1 MVESLCLRLEISPTS
16 PEMPRM
22 SGLGSGLLLDRSLRC
37 GASFGRTMKELLEE
51 LERWGA
57 DVIFGRAKGF
67 WAAMMRFFMS
77 ALSAV
82 FRILVQIRIWRYRS
96 GWRPQHHLC
105 TQVVAIGNITV
116 GGTGKTPVVELLAR
130 SLRDRG
136 RKVAILSRG
145 YKSRKLDRP
154 QKWRDVDTDRLI
166 SGELMPKVVSTGDA
180 LLLDSKYAGDE
191 PFMLARNLDR
201 VAVVVDKDRVK
212 SGRFAVSQLDADTL
226 LLDDG
231 MQYLDLAHGIDI
243 VLVDAGSPF
252 GTEALLPRGTLRE
265 PPKNLR
271 RASYIL
277 LTKCTGASNEALIER
292 IRKYNKTADIIE
304 CTHGPI
310 YLEDV
315 FNRERRPLEFLKDK
329 WVGAISA
336 IAVPEAFEGSLEK
349 LGARVE
355 IRRRFSDHHRFS
367 RKDVEKFMQRCVERD
382 MHMIVTTEKDAVRFP
397 KPASID
403 VPVYFLRIEVEILKG
418 QDIWDDMVH
427 RLCHPLP
434 AFETVLRNR
443 HAYRL

>member
-1 MVESLCLRLEISPTS
+1 
-16 PEMPRM
+16 
-22 SGLGSGLLLDRSLRC
+22 
-37 GASFGRTMKELLEE
+37 MKEQIEE

-67 WAAMMRFFMS
+67 RAALMRFLMR
-77 ALSAV
+77 ALSGV
-82 FRILVQIRIWRYRS
+82 FRVLVQLRLWRYRS
-96 GWRPQHHLC
+96 GWKPQHHLC

-136 RKVAILSRG
+136 RNVSILSRG
-145 YKSRKLDRP
+145 YKSKKLGKSQEWNDAGGNR
-154 QKWRDVDTDRLI
+154 I
-166 SGELMPKVVSTGDA
+166 SSENMPKVVSTGSK

-191 PFMLARNLDR
+191 PYMLARNLDG
-201 VAVVVDKDRVK
+201 VSVVVDKNRVK
-212 SGRFAVSQLDADTL
+212 GGRFAIGELGADTL

-231 MQYLDLAHGIDI
+231 MQYLDLAHGIDV

-277 LTKCTGASNEALIER
+277 LTKCNGGSNEMLVER
-292 IRKYNKTADIIE
+292 IRRYNKTAEIIE
-304 CTHGPI
+304 CTHGPVH
-310 YLEDV
+310 LENV
-315 FNRERRPLEFLKDK
+315 FTGERKPLEFLKDK

-336 IAVPEAFEGSLEK
+336 IAVPEAFEGSLAK

-355 IRRRFSDHHRFS
+355 IQRRFSDHHRFS

-382 MHMIVTTEKDAVRFP
+382 MELIVTTEKDAVRFP
-397 KPASID
+397 EPTSID
-403 VPVYFLRIEVEILKG
+403 VPIYFLRIEVEILKG
-418 QDIWDDMVH
+418 REIWDDLID
-427 RLCHPLP
+427 RLCHPEP
-434 AFETVLRNR
+434 AMQPSLRHR
-443 HAYRL
+443 QAYRV

>member
-1 MVESLCLRLEISPTS
+1 
-16 PEMPRM
+16 
-22 SGLGSGLLLDRSLRC
+22 
-37 GASFGRTMKELLEE
+37 MKEQIEE

-67 WAAMMRFFMS
+67 RAALMRFFMR
-77 ALSAV
+77 ALSGV
-82 FRILVQIRIWRYRS
+82 FRGIVQIRIWRYRS
-96 GWRPQHHLC
+96 GWKKQHHLG

-116 GGTGKTPVVELLAR
+116 GGTGKTPVVELLAS

-136 RKVAILSRG
+136 RRVAILSRG
-145 YKSRKLDRP
+145 YKSKKLDRP
-154 QKWRDVDTDRLI
+154 QRWQNTK
-166 SGELMPKVVSTGDA
+166 GETIPGEMMPKVVSTGSA

-191 PFMLARNLDR
+191 PFMLARNLDG
-201 VAVVVDKDRVK
+201 VAVVVDKNRVK
-212 SGRFAVSQLDADTL
+212 GGLFAVGQLGSDTL

-231 MQYLDLAHGIDI
+231 MQYLDLAHSIDI

-277 LTKCTGASNEALIER
+277 ITKCSGASNEALIAR
-292 IRKYNKTADIIE
+292 IRRYNRTAEIIE

-315 FNRERRPLEFLKDK
+315 FTQERQPLEFLKDK

-336 IAVPEAFEGSLEK
+336 IAVPEAFERSLER

-355 IRRRFSDHHRFS
+355 IRRQFSDHYRFS
-367 RKDVEKFMQRCVERD
+367 RKEADAFMQRCVERD
-382 MHMIVTTEKDAVRFP
+382 MELIVTTEKDAVRFP
-397 KPASID
+397 RPTSID
-403 VPVYFLRIEVEILKG
+403 VPIYFLRIEVEILKG
-418 QDIWDDMVH
+418 QDIWDDLVE
-427 RLCHPLP
+427 RICNPP
-434 AFETVLRNR
+434 AALEPVLRQR
-443 HAYRL
+443 HAYDM

>member
-1 MVESLCLRLEISPTS
+1 
-16 PEMPRM
+16 
-22 SGLGSGLLLDRSLRC
+22 
-37 GASFGRTMKELLEE
+37 MKELIEE

-67 WAAMMRFFMS
+67 RAALMRFAMR
-77 ALSAV
+77 ALSGV
-82 FRILVQIRIWRYRS
+82 FRMIVQIRLWRYRS
-96 GWRPQHHLC
+96 GWRGQHYLGA
-105 TQVVAIGNITV
+105 QVVAIGNITV
-116 GGTGKTPVVELLAR
+116 GGTGKTPVVELLAK

-136 RKVAILSRG
+136 RRVAILSRG
-145 YKSRKLDRP
+145 YKSKKLDRP
-154 QKWRDVDTDRLI
+154 QKWQDSNGRTI
-166 SGELMPKVVSTGDA
+166 PGEKMPKVVSTGSA

-191 PFMLARNLDR
+191 PFMLARNLDG
-201 VAVVVDKDRVK
+201 VAVVVDKNRVK
-212 SGRFAVSQLDADTL
+212 GGLFAVGQLGVDTL

-231 MQYLDLAHGIDI
+231 MQYLDLAHSFDI

-277 LTKCTGASNEALIER
+277 ITKCNGDSNEALVSR

-310 YLEDV
+310 HLENV
-315 FNRERRPLEFLKDK
+315 FTRERQPLEFLQDK

-336 IAVPEAFEGSLEK
+336 IAVPEAFENSLAK

-355 IRRRFSDHHRFS
+355 IQRRFSDHYRFS
-367 RKDVEKFMQRCVERD
+367 RKEVEHFMQRCVERD
-382 MHMIVTTEKDAVRFP
+382 MELIVTTEKDAVRFP
-397 KPASID
+397 RPGSID

-418 QDIWDDMVH
+418 GEIWDDLVT
-427 RLCHPLP
+427 RICNPP
-434 AFETVLRNR
+434 PVFQSVLRNR
-443 HAYRL
+443 HAYRP

>member
-1 MVESLCLRLEISPTS
+1 
-16 PEMPRM
+16 
-22 SGLGSGLLLDRSLRC
+22 
-37 GASFGRTMKELLEE
+37 MKELIEE

-57 DVIFGRAKGF
+57 DVIFGRAKGLR
-67 WAAMMRFFMS
+67 AALMRFAMR
-77 ALSAV
+77 ALSGG
-82 FRILVQIRIWRYRS
+82 FRGIVQIRLWRYRS
-96 GWRPQHHLC
+96 GWRAQRHLG

-116 GGTGKTPVVELLAR
+116 GGTGKTPVVELLAK

-136 RKVAILSRG
+136 RRVAILSRG
-145 YKSRKLDRP
+145 YKSKKLDRP
-154 QKWRDVDTDRLI
+154 QKWQDSRGRAI
-166 SGELMPKVVSTGDA
+166 PEEKMPKVVSTGSA

-191 PFMLARNLDR
+191 PFMLARNLDG
-201 VAVVVDKDRVK
+201 VAVVVDKNRVK
-212 SGRFAVSQLDADTL
+212 GGLFAVGQLDADTL

-231 MQYLDLAHGIDI
+231 MQYLDLAHSIDI

-277 LTKCTGASNEALIER
+277 ITKCTGSSNDALVSR
-292 IRKYNKTADIIE
+292 IRKYNKTAEIIE

-310 YLEDV
+310 YLENV
-315 FNRERRPLEFLKDK
+315 FTRERQPLEFLRDK

-336 IAVPEAFEGSLEK
+336 IAVPEAFEGSLAK

-355 IRRRFSDHHRFS
+355 IQRRFSDHYRFS
-367 RKDVEKFMQRCVERD
+367 RKEVEHFMQRCVERD
-382 MHMIVTTEKDAVRFP
+382 MELIVTTEKDAVRFP

-418 QDIWDDMVH
+418 REIWDDLVT
-427 RLCHPLP
+427 RICNPP
-434 AFETVLRNR
+434 PVFQSVLRNR
-443 HAYRL
+443 HAYRP